1 MTDPAHKRANAPH
14 RLGITMVPITVFAA
28 GSSMLPIGAA
38 EHTVAPGEALSII
51 AAEHAVSVE
60 TLVELNDLDNP
71 DLIYVGQVIDLP
83 NAAPEE
89 PTQEQAGGSHTVSA
103 GDSLWAIASR
113 YGMAL
118 ETLASLNGVENPSLI
133 FPGQVLALSVPSSST
148 PESSESADDEPADG
162 DAGLDDGGD
171 TDVSDGAVMVHEV
184 VAGDTLSAI
193 ASRYSLSL
201 DVLLSTNDLDLAS
214 VIVPG
219 QRIVIATSV
228 ADIDPAVLANLP
240 EDLVGDPDRLAL
252 LPVFDRWADHYGVPA
267 DLTKSLAWFESGWNH
282 EVVSSAG
289 ALGIGQVLPI
299 TADFVSDVLI
309 GETLDPLV
317 PEENIRLSIRY
328 LRYLLDETDD
338 VRLAIASYYQGL
350 TATRRH
356 GIYTSSQFYVDGI
369 IALRDRFA

>member
-1 MTDPAHKRANAPH
+1 MRANAPH
-14 RLGITMVPITVFAA
+14 RLGISLLAITLFAA
-28 GSSMLPIGAA
+28 GSSILPIGAA

-51 AAEHAVSVE
+51 ADEHAVSIE
-60 TLVELNDLDNP
+60 TLVELNDLDDP
-71 DLIYVGQVIDLP
+71 DLIYVGQVLDLP
-83 NAAPEE
+83 DAPGDE
-89 PTQEQAGGSHTVSA
+89 PAQATTSTHTVA
-103 GDSLWAIASR
+103 TGDSLWAIASR
-113 YGMAL
+113 YGMNLDAL
-118 ETLASLNGVENPSLI
+118 AVLNGVENPSLI
-133 FPGQVLALSVPSSST
+133 FPGQVLTLEAST
-148 PESSESADDEPADG
+148 DPGSQNTETPDEAEDDG
-162 DAGLDDGGD
+162 AGLDEAEDPD
-171 TDVSDGAVMVHEV
+171 AAVMVHEV
-184 VAGDTLSAI
+184 VAGDTLSGI
-193 ASRYSLSL
+193 AARYSLSL
-201 DVLLSTNDLDLAS
+201 DALLATNGLDRSA

-219 QRIVIATSV
+219 QRIVIASSV

-267 DLTKSLAWFESGWNH
+267 DLAKSLAWFESGWNN

-309 GETLDPLV
+309 GETLNPFV

-356 GIYTSSQFYVDGI
+356 GIYNSSQFYIDGI
-369 IALRDRFA
+369 IALRSRFA

>member
-14 RLGITMVPITVFAA
+14 RLGISLVAITLFAA
-28 GSSMLPIGAA
+28 GSSILPIGAA

-51 AAEHAVSVE
+51 AAEHAVSVD
-60 TLVELNDLDNP
+60 TLVELNDLENA

-83 NAAPEE
+83 NAPGEE
-89 PTQEQAGGSHTVSA
+89 TTETTARHTVA
-103 GDSLWAIASR
+103 TGDSLWAIASR
-113 YGMAL
+113 YGMTLDAL
-118 ETLASLNGVENPSLI
+118 AALNAVENPALI
-133 FPGQVLALSVPSSST
+133 FPGQVLALSGST
-148 PESSESADDEPADG
+148 QPAPETTETTVDESDSD
-162 DAGLDDGGD
+162 DAGLDNDASQDGD
-171 TDVSDGAVMVHEV
+171 AAVMVHDV
-184 VAGDTLSAI
+184 IAGDTLSGI
-193 ASRYSLSL
+193 AARYSLSL
-201 DVLLSTNDLDLAS
+201 DVLLSTNGLELSS

-240 EDLVGDPDRLAL
+240 QDLVGDPDRLAL
-252 LPVFDRWADHYGVPA
+252 LPVFDRWAAHYGVPA
-267 DLTKSLAWFESGWNH
+267 DLAKSLAWFESGWNN

-309 GETLDPLV
+309 GETLDPFV

-356 GIYTSSQFYVDGI
+356 GIYNSSQFYVDGI